1 MLRRADQAQELL
13 NNPLLNESIATLIE
27 DLNQQM
33 RVVSLMDVDSHTR
46 LVMALQ
52 VTHAVTKHLRH
63 VIHDG
68 LAAGE
73 QIQLRGKRID

>member
-1 MLRRADQAQELL
+1 MLRRADRAQELL
-13 NNPLLNESIATLIE
+13 NNELLNESVATLIE
-27 DLNQQM
+27 DLNQQL
-33 RVVSLMDVDSHTR
+33 RTVSLSDVDGHTR

-52 VTHAVTKHLRH
+52 VTHAVTRHLRH
-63 VIHDG
+63 IIHDG